1 MSGNRF
7 SSSIVLKQGGSKKSV
22 CQAPP
27 EQSRADRENKKA
39 AGTAHD
45 TVGQPGIQIPA
56 MANTTNM
63 LPKPMYNLLLNE
75 EFSTEYLST
84 ISSTDCSGSMIGRA
98 YI

>member
-1 MSGNRF
+1 MAGPKNRF
-7 SSSIVLKQGGSKKSV
+7 VRLHLNNLGL
-22 CQAPP
+22 
-27 EQSRADRENKKA
+27 DRENRKA

-56 MANTTNM
+56 IANATNM

-84 ISSTDCSGSMIGRA
+84 ISSTDRNGSMIRPA
-98 YI
+98 YIWS